1 MICTKCGKDN
11 LIKANYCAQCGHAFS
26 RQEKEAA
33 YNQTIYGKLD
43 RFDEVKSWV
52 TLKKITGNFFV
63 RLLVLA
69 CIAAIGFLT
78 HTNRGTEMK
87 LLESNEYAIDWNS
100 SRNEYYLYSD
110 LDQVHLKL
118 YLPGKPESIGVD
130 VLDAEGNVI
139 SSETYSTDTEPVL
152 EKNGSSYR
160 ISGIYEEGGTSIL
173 ASVYDTQYRELMK

>member
-11 LIKANYCAQCGHAFS
+11 LIKADYCAHCGHAFTK
-26 RQEKEAA
+26 QEKEAA

-78 HTNRGTEMK
+78 HTNQGTEMK
-87 LLESNEYAIDWNS
+87 LLESNEYA
-100 SRNEYYLYSD
+100 LYSD
-110 LDQVHLKL
+110 LDKVHLKL

-139 SSETYSTDTEPVL
+139 NSETYSTDEEPVL

-160 ISGIYEEGGTSIL
+160 ISGIYEEGQTSIL
-173 ASVYDTQYRELMK
+173 ASVYDTGYRDLMK